1 MADNLVIKKAN
12 TSPSPF
18 LDDEEGITD
27 SEDSLMIDSEEEHQI
42 SQSAELRFRRSPM
55 LGGPN
60 SQEIENYEN
69 LRRQMENKNTQR
81 KTDTDI
87 RIVISYLRSV
97 DESRN
102 PEDVPASELDRYLS
116 TFFTIVKKHDG
127 NEYEPAS
134 LRGMLCSVERYLKM
148 KHYHTSVTRDP
159 VFTCT
164 RHALKYKQQRLR
176 EIGKG
181 IKKPTEPLGKLGFD
195 RVHQL
200 FSEQEM
206 GPHTPMSVI
215 NTLCFVIIVHFR
227 LRKAI
232 DHKNLLWGDMKL
244 KADSEGNEYLV
255 YQPVTVTTQSLKA
268 TRMNDSKLCIW
279 SKPELKDRDP
289 VNIYKLYAKKRPPSM
304 QHDNSPFY
312 LGITTINPTPMQS
325 WYRTCAMGVNKLS
338 DLVRMIRSITGLP
351 RTALDGSTESILS
364 ANFSMPPTD
373 DRLPYSYKPIP
384 PVPNYTPIK
393 PKPDLSGESTE
404 GTGLAETTED
414 VDEASRSRCLS
425 ASESPLSPSV
435 SECLSPIS
443 NENQTKGTTLY
454 TMYCKVNSKLQCI

>member
-1 MADNLVIKKAN
+1 MADSSEAERAN
-12 TSPSPF
+12 PDPVPAQNQG
-18 LDDEEGITD
+18 DGDVTD
-27 SEDSLMIDSEEEHQI
+27 SEDSLMIDSDGEQPSSRGPE
-42 SQSAELRFRRSPM
+42 ARFQRPPGTSYDHSSLDQYDMR
-55 LGGPN
+55 LH
-60 SQEIENYEN
+60 
-69 LRRQMENKNTQR
+69 MENKNTQR

-102 PEDVPASELDRYLS
+102 PEDIPGAELDRYLS

-148 KHYHTSVTRDP
+148 KNYRTSVTRDP
-159 VFTCT
+159 AFSCT
-164 RHALKYKQQRLR
+164 RHALKYKQQKLR

-181 IKKPTEPLGKLGFD
+181 VKKPNEPIVKLGFD

-206 GPHTPMSVI
+206 GPNTPMSVI

-232 DHKNLLWGDMKL
+232 DHKNLLWGDIKL
-244 KADSEGNEYLV
+244 KTDSKGNEYII
-255 YQPVTVTTQSLKA
+255 YQPISVSNHNFKSIRTT
-268 TRMNDSKLCIW
+268 DGKLCIW

-289 VNIYKLYAKKRPPSM
+289 VSIYKLYSQKRPPSM

-312 LGITTINPTPMQS
+312 LGITTMNPTPMQS

-351 RTALDGSTESILS
+351 RTTLDGSTENILS
-364 ANFSMPPTD
+364 ANFSIPSGN
-373 DRLPYSYKPIP
+373 DRLPYSYKPIT
-384 PVPNYTPIK
+384 PVPNFTPIFK
-393 PKPDLSGESTE
+393 QKAESSEESTE
-404 GTGLAETTED
+404 GVGLMGNTEEAD
-414 VDEASRSRCLS
+414 DESRSMCF
-425 ASESPLSPSV
+425 SESPLSV
-435 SECLSPIS
+435 SDSEHLSTPYRAR
-443 NENQTKGTTLY
+443 NQTKGT
-454 TMYCKVNSKLQCI
+454 

>member
-1 MADNLVIKKAN
+1 MADSSEAERAN
-12 TSPSPF
+12 PDPVPAQ
-18 LDDEEGITD
+18 DQGDGDVTD
-27 SEDSLMIDSEEEHQI
+27 SEDSLMIDSEGEQASSRGPE
-42 SQSAELRFRRSPM
+42 ARFQRPPGAGYDHSSLDQYDMR
-55 LGGPN
+55 LH
-60 SQEIENYEN
+60 
-69 LRRQMENKNTQR
+69 MENKNTQR

-102 PEDVPASELDRYLS
+102 PEDIPGAELDRYLS

-148 KHYHTSVTRDP
+148 KNYRTSVTRDP
-159 VFTCT
+159 AFSCT
-164 RHALKYKQQRLR
+164 RQALKYKQQKLR

-181 IKKPTEPLGKLGFD
+181 VKKPNEPIAKLGFD

-206 GPHTPMSVI
+206 GPNTPMSVI

-232 DHKNLLWGDMKL
+232 DHKNLLWGDIKL
-244 KADSEGNEYLV
+244 KTDSKGNEYII
-255 YQPVTVTTQSLKA
+255 YQPISVSNHNFKSIRTT
-268 TRMNDSKLCIW
+268 DFKLCIW

-289 VNIYKLYAKKRPPSM
+289 VSIYKLYSKKRPPSM

-312 LGITTINPTPMQS
+312 LGITTMNPTPMQS

-351 RTALDGSTESILS
+351 RTTLDGSTENILS
-364 ANFSMPPTD
+364 ANFSIPSGN
-373 DRLPYSYKPIP
+373 DRLPYSYKPIT
-384 PVPNYTPIK
+384 PVPNFTPIFK
-393 PKPDLSGESTE
+393 QKAESSEESTE
-404 GTGLAETTED
+404 GVGLMGNAEEAD
-414 VDEASRSRCLS
+414 DESRSVCF
-425 ASESPLSPSV
+425 SESPLSV
-435 SECLSPIS
+435 SDSEHLLSPYRAR
-443 NENQTKGTTLY
+443 NQTKGT
-454 TMYCKVNSKLQCI
+454 